1 VPVFSVGGLAGPAR
15 EGADVRDDEAGP
27 AGSEEPARFVRR
39 RFVLDPG
46 MSCPSDDAQ
55 WRDAIVLV
63 ERGDVDL
70 ECTAGGRRRFSA
82 GAVLWLAGIRLR
94 ALHNVG
100 IEPVVLV
107 AVSRRRPGADPGS
120 DEGGAGR
127 P

>member
-1 VPVFSVGGLAGPAR
+1 VPVYSVGALVGPSR

-27 AGSEEPARFVRR
+27 AGSEEPSRFVRR

-46 MSCPSDDAQ
+46 VSCPSDDAQ

-82 GAVLWLAGIRLR
+82 GAVLWLAGISLR

-107 AVSRRRPGADPGS
+107 AISRHGERHG
-120 DEGGAGR
+120 
-127 P
+127 